1 MRFTE
6 RISESVNWCK
16 LWRNKGQRE
25 RKQFFW
31 GGVSVISAHAS
42 LPVNYV
48 WASSQVM
55 HCGGSYLPEGRN
67 IRFTVM
73 TKQWRPWWP
82 ISLSVVTVLT

>member
-1 MRFTE
+1 ME
-6 RISESVNWCK
+6 K
-16 LWRNKGQRE
+16 QRTK
-25 RKQFFW
+25 RKEAVFGFFF
-31 GGVSVISAHAS
+31 SVISAHAS